1 MPLNISKQPASDVL
15 VDLDLVQ
22 FTAVDELPDPFSPR
36 FPGHRAFAISNTEM
50 SGRRLISA
58 RNPSAPNFHQRA
70 ERIVMFTSL
79 PSLSGARRAASSTA
93 SLPGSPITSTST
105 SSRGCRVSKSACNLD
120 RSSGKSGGGQI
131 A

>member
-1 MPLNISKQPASDVL
+1 MPLSIGKQPANDVL

-22 FTAVDELPDPFSPR
+22 FTAVDELPDLVSPR
-36 FPGHRAFAISNTEM
+36 FPGHRALAASNTEI

-79 PSLSGARRAASSTA
+79 PSLSQARWAASSSA
-93 SLPGSPITSTST
+93 SRSGSPITRTST
-105 SSRGCRVSKSACNLD
+105 SS
-120 RSSGKSGGGQI
+120 GGRPSCP